1 MKHENR
7 TAHEI
12 VVLKQTGLCFLL
24 RIQKAY
30 ALPHPRLQILIR
42 KSLHSTNRT
51 DCLNYKTLFKQQTV
65 PIFVTTCVLAQKKD
79 VLLRGT
85 ADFHCVT

>member
-12 VVLKQTGLCFLL
+12 VVLKQVGLCFLL
-24 RIQKAY
+24 RIQKAHV
-30 ALPHPRLQILIR
+30 LPRLRLQIFIR

-51 DCLNYKTLFKQQTV
+51 VCLNYKTLFKQQTV
-65 PIFVTTCVLAQKKD
+65 PIFVTTCALAQKKN

-85 ADFHCVT
+85 ADFRCVT